1 MPRREYTNWAGCSG
15 FGGNMKVN
23 VFEFL
28 KDAAGKLEAEGKK
41 GLLFLYDEIETS
53 VLGFAGRIAEKDKV
67 VSAEIKAALVE
78 LDAAVKEDKAKIV
91 AEAAGL
97 TVRAADDVA
106 KAAESMAASAG
117 VAEQAADKVAEPDP
131 PAGSPA
137 GGAPAG
143 S

>member
-1 MPRREYTNWAGCSG
+1 
-15 FGGNMKVN
+15 MKVN

-28 KDAAGKLEAEGKK
+28 KDAAGKLEAEAKN
-41 GLLFLYDEIETS
+41 GLLFLYGEIEGA
-53 VLGFAGRIAEKDKV
+53 VLNFASRVAEKEKV
-67 VSAEIKAALVE
+67 VSARVKAALVE

-97 TVRAADDVA
+97 TVRAADDTA
-106 KAAESMAASAG
+106 KAAESVAASAG
-117 VAEQAADKVAEPDP
+117 AAEQAADKVAEPDP
-131 PAGSPA
+131 PAVSPA